1 MKNPLRVY
9 VLSAERTVCEQKV
22 LKKPA
27 HPVKT
32 KGPLRVGE

>member
-9 VLSAERTVCEQKV
+9 VLSAKRTICEQEV

-27 HPVKT
+27 QAEKT
-32 KGPLRVGE
+32 KGPLRSP